1 MDHES
6 RVEQNIR
13 SLSDEELL
21 DLIDNQS
28 ESYTAEALHYAE
40 DELKQ
45 RGGRDEIIRK
55 QKLREEQ
62 RKTQEKQ
69 IQQQDRKNRRERKR
83 QEALGTNP
91 EFRHILVT
99 TEAAFLE
106 LKIDKRLAIVTSE
119 VAIGLNVFKDLFTV
133 ARDIVGGRSET
144 IQKAFAKAKQTVLD
158 EMRSEAH
165 EVGADAIVGVDF
177 KYNEISSGRSML
189 LLVGIGTAVTLR
201 KETEN
206 DAA

>member
-28 ESYTAEALHYAE
+28 ESYTAEALHHAE
-40 DELKQ
+40 DELEQ

-83 QEALGTNP
+83 R
-91 EFRHILVT
+91 RH
-99 TEAAFLE
+99 
-106 LKIDKRLAIVTSE
+106 
-119 VAIGLNVFKDLFTV
+119 
-133 ARDIVGGRSET
+133 
-144 IQKAFAKAKQTVLD
+144 
-158 EMRSEAH
+158 
-165 EVGADAIVGVDF
+165 
-177 KYNEISSGRSML
+177 
-189 LLVGIGTAVTLR
+189 
-201 KETEN
+201 
-206 DAA
+206 